1 MEGFARRERLGFKRP
16 GWELERKPWIYGPRI
31 SNPNLPGCDGK
42 KKRLFTGGQKLLI
55 RAMLHTNQA
64 TQKGLVGEFLTQNKK
79 DIPLPNQNETLWGV
93 GGGGGDV
100 FFPKKNS
107 TAKSPNLPKFILKRT
122 RLSCRIPP
130 PRESLHVGHPFG
142 SPVWEVS
149 MWGRKRRGWH
159 GWWLKSGDHQLRLVV
174 FIPLF
179 TGFYTSKRWLFGMSE
194 PSTVW
199 LMH

>member
-1 MEGFARRERLGFKRP
+1 MWRKKKTTFH
-16 GWELERKPWIYGPRI
+16 GWTKIVDSGYASHQP
-31 SNPNLPGCDGK
+31 SNPK
-42 KKRLFTGGQKLLI
+42 
-55 RAMLHTNQA
+55 
-64 TQKGLVGEFLTQNKK
+64 
-79 DIPLPNQNETLWGV
+79 GV
-93 GGGGGDV
+93 GWWIPHPKQKKISHCQTKTRLCGVSGV
-100 FFPKKNS
+100 VVVMCFFQKKNS